1 MAELYKA
8 KSRTPQW
15 VLNHLTKRQLN
26 EMYEHLRQI
35 NLIAKASGLWD
46 FQRTG
51 FFKQSAEFEKKVWKA
66 RDKDA
71 YGKAVQRSLKRN
83 MKKLKK

>member
-1 MAELYKA
+1 MTELYKA

-15 VLNHLTKRQLN
+15 VLNHLTKRQLD

-35 NLIAKASGLWD
+35 NLIAKSSGLWD
-46 FQRTG
+46 SQRTG

-71 YGKAVQRSLKRN
+71 YGKAVQRSLNKTRR
-83 MKKLKK
+83 KLKK